1 MFLIPLILH
10 ALLVRSVWE
19 SDRLLSVKWVIFR
32 AQNWGYLFWAFREK
46 LSYSLSHF
54 HFLLVFWI
62 REFCLLLLHNIPA
75 ETWWHSAHKCCD
87 QVGKRHDGQSLS
99 TAWCPVSQLGRLRSR
114 TESMAQSAL
123 ESVEGLLAYM
133 PGVWCRLLA
142 GTSAKL

>member
-32 AQNWGYLFWAFREK
+32 AQNWGYLFWALRKK
-46 LSYSLSHF
+46 LSYSLSPF

-62 REFCLLLLHNIPA
+62 REFCLLLLHSIPA

-87 QVGKRHDGQSLS
+87 QVGKRHDGQFIYCVVSCVS
-99 TAWCPVSQLGRLRSR
+99 AWKTQIQDWVNG
-114 TESMAQSAL
+114 SAL
-123 ESVEGLLAYM
+123 ESVEVLLAYM